1 MLDLSLI
8 RIDGG
13 TQSRV
18 KLDAATVAEYAE
30 AFAAGAEFP
39 AVTVF
44 FDGSDRWLADG
55 FHRYFGAKKA
65 GKKQILEHI
74 IPGTQR
80 EAVLYSIKANG
91 THGLKRTNADKRK
104 SVETL
109 VKDEEWGTWS
119 DRKIAEAAGVSVTFV
134 SALRRPEVKEQRD
147 KNRKTSAEKAAGC
160 SPATPP
166 AVEDDDAEAAAIA
179 KLPKEEQAAAIHKP
193 IPKKEGP
200 EPQQQEEDEYTELD
214 ALADQVHHL
223 QAEVARLK
231 LLVPAEADEGNEM
244 LKEMQHELAA
254 LRQANKAITIA
265 RDRFQTE
272 NAELKR
278 QCVWLKKQLDKQK

>member
-1 MLDLSLI
+1 MLDLDLI

-18 KLDAATVAEYAE
+18 ELDAATVAEYAE

-80 EAVLYSIKANG
+80 EAVLYSVKANG

-104 SVETL
+104 AVETL
-109 VKDEEWGTWS
+109 AKDEEWGKWS

-166 AVEDDDAEAAAIA
+166 LSTSKVESNSTLEATPAPASQPKPVKVEPEDADYTGPSQAEIDAAIEGTKEDIDFLNKLMEADDKLAAAVGENEKLRAELAVVKLSRDGYMNQANELIRRVKSLKKKLDKAEAAN
-179 KLPKEEQAAAIHKP
+179 
-193 IPKKEGP
+193 
-200 EPQQQEEDEYTELD
+200 
-214 ALADQVHHL
+214 V
-223 QAEVARLK
+223 
-231 LLVPAEADEGNEM
+231 
-244 LKEMQHELAA
+244 
-254 LRQANKAITIA
+254 
-265 RDRFQTE
+265 
-272 NAELKR
+272 
-278 QCVWLKKQLDKQK
+278 